1 MAKAKDHG
9 ESKSEQAKAEE
20 PKLSE
25 PKVEDVAS
33 EERRERGRGKARFKA
48 TQVVRHVGQDGE
60 ERVVN
65 VGDYVDE
72 DDHLV
77 SLHPHV
83 FERAG

>member
-1 MAKAKDHG
+1 MAKAKDLG
-9 ESKSEQAKAEE
+9 GSKEEAKAEE

-25 PKVEDVAS
+25 PQVEDAGS
-33 EERRERGRGKARFKA
+33 SERRERGRSKARLKA
-48 TQVVRHVGQDGE
+48 TQVVRHVDAEGE

-72 DDHLV
+72 GDHLV

-83 FERAG
+83 FERVG